1 MGKAKA
7 VDADGLE
14 GAVLDAAVAAVAGAV
29 QHGDVVPGK
38 GGAARQQGGLV
49 SLDGEEREAAVCC
62 QAAVVASTPG
72 WP

>member
-14 GAVLDAAVAAVAGAV
+14 GAVLDAVVAAVAGAV
-29 QHGDVVPGK
+29 QHGDAVPGQ

-49 SLDGEEREAAVCC
+49 SLDGEEREHN
-62 QAAVVASTPG
+62 
-72 WP
+72 

>member
-29 QHGDVVPGK
+29 QHGTRCQGRAVQ
-38 GGAARQQGGLV
+38 RQQGGLV